1 MLPASPDKTCVLPD
15 WWCND
20 EGEVLA
26 KSDCGDGDGVDDWAC
41 VNPATGQRKWC
52 TDPGYV
58 RQRLDCGDGDA
69 ADDWVCTRPS
79 SGERGVLLSSSDCT
93 EDHWPDAAEALCP
106 PLFNR
111 E

>member
-41 VNPATGQRKWC
+41 VNPATGQRK
-52 TDPGYV
+52 
-58 RQRLDCGDGDA
+58 
-69 ADDWVCTRPS
+69 
-79 SGERGVLLSSSDCT
+79 VLLSSSDCGD
-93 EDHWPDAAEALCP
+93 DHWPDAPRSWCP
-106 PLFNR
+106 PLFNSKCTTHATM
-111 E
+111 